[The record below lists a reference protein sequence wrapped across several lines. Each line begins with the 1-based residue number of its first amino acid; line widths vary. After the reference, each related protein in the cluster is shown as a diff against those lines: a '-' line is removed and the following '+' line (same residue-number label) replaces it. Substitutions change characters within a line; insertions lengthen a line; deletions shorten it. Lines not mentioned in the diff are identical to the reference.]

1 MTGFALEGFT
11 VRRLSPADH
20 AELQA
25 LYERCS
31 DYHELEDGGPTRPTA
46 GAETLAAG
54 PPGTDPADKFALGV
68 YGDDGAMVGFLDVI
82 RGYPA
87 EGDWWIGLL
96 MLAPEAR
103 SGGLG
108 GRICE
113 EAARSVAE
121 EGGRALHLA
130 VLEQNPR
137 AERFWRRHGFDEVRR
152 KPFTAATG
160 KESTVIV
167 MRRDLASESS

>member
-1 MTGFALEGFT
+1 MTGFALDGFT
-11 VRRLSPADH
+11 VRRLSPADA

-54 PPGTDPADKFALGV
+54 PPGTDPADKFSLGV
-68 YGDDGAMVGFLDVI
+68 YADGGAMVAFLDVI
-82 RGYPA
+82 RDYP
-87 EGDWWIGLL
+87 EPGEWWIGLL
-96 MLAPEAR
+96 MLDPAAR

-113 EAARSVAE
+113 EAARWIAA
-121 EGGRALHLA
+121 EGGRALHLD

-137 AERFWRRHGFDEVRR
+137 AERFWRRHGFEEVRR

-167 MRRDLASESS
+167 MRRALASEPA